1 MTEFTGQFRDDELD
15 AEDALLRDALTNH
28 QTMVADFL
36 RRTGKSVNDL
46 TEDEQQ
52 KLIQTVNP
60 HLKFELKTSEDLY
73 VGMPLVVRGP
83 GAFLMTDQDGFL
95 MGAQVTIRGDV
106 LSGTVSDIQAYPVP
120 TREIVLTTDPSDAL
134 PTYDQ
139 SLSAVIIIE
148 NAAFNSL
155 PSADGTFQITH
166 DLGSYRVV
174 VPAVYGMDTRV
185 ADVAV

>member
-1 MTEFTGQFRDDELD
+1 MTEFAGQFRDDELD
-15 AEDALLRDALTNH
+15 TEDKLLRSALAEH
-28 QTMVADFL
+28 QLTVADFL
-36 RRTGKSVNDL
+36 QRTGKSVNDL

-73 VGMPLVVRGP
+73 VGMPLVIRGP
-83 GAFLMTDQDGFL
+83 GAFLMTDQDGFV
-95 MGAQVTIRGDV
+95 MGAQVTKQGDV

-120 TREIVLTTDPSDAL
+120 TREIVLTTDPSEAL

-148 NAAFNSL
+148 NATFNSL
-155 PSADGTFQITH
+155 PSADGTFQIMH
-166 DLGSYRVV
+166 DLGMYDVV
-174 VPAVYGMDTRV
+174 VPAVYGMDVRV